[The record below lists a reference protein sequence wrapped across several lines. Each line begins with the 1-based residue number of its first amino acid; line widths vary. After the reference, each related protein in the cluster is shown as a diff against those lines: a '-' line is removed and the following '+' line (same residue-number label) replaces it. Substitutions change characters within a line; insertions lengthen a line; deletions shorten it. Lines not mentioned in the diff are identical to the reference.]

1 MKSPLLTSLWKKIL
15 IVIAG
20 LGLVVLLVP
29 DVFCGRWA
37 TIEGCKA
44 FSNFLVPPS
53 DAQKKLGAYTS
64 GFEAGSLRI
73 KDVTYNVF
81 IAHTDATR
89 SQGLSGIA
97 SMDTNEG
104 VLFIFDAPTDAKFW
118 MKDMMFALD
127 FVYIRDGKIVDL
139 RENVSPDTYP
149 ELITARSPFTHVLE
163 LNAGQIR
170 QWKFAVGDRVKLP

>member
-20 LGLVVLLVP
+20 LGLAILLIP
-29 DVFCGRWA
+29 SIFCGRGA
-37 TIEGCKA
+37 SIEVCKA
-44 FSNFLVPPS
+44 FSNVLVPPS
-53 DAQKKLGAYTS
+53 DAQKNLGSYTS
-64 GFEAGSLRI
+64 GFESGRLRI

-81 IAHTDATR
+81 IAHTDASR
-89 SQGLSGIA
+89 SKGLSGIT
-97 SMDTNEG
+97 SMDQNEG

-118 MKDMMFALD
+118 MKDMTFALD

-149 ELITARSPFTHVLE
+149 ELITARAPFTHVIE
-163 LNAGQIR
+163 LNAGQIK
-170 QWKFAVGDRVKLP
+170 QWKFAVGGAVKLP